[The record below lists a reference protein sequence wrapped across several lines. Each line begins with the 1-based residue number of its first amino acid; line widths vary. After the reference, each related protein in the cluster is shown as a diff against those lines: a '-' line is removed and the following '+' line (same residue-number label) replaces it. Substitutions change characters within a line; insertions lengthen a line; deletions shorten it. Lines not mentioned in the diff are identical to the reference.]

1 MSLGVKYVSLETFK
15 EYNRVERLGSHDFG
29 GTFLRYLTSSYPLDE
44 WMSGKGVMT
53 ADKLLSQTDKYM
65 S

>member
-29 GTFLRYLTSSYPLDE
+29 GTFLRYLTSSYPLDSE
-44 WMSGKGVMT
+44 CQAKE
-53 ADKLLSQTDKYM
+53 L
-65 S
+65 